1 MLGRRCVYLAALA
14 FSGLFYLLHGEW
26 FSYVLLLILLGLP
39 WLSLLLSLAAIVTFH
54 MEVDCP
60 RRLEMGAPAQ
70 VLLMGSSSY
79 PLPPFKGRLGLLDG
93 FTGATSRY
101 PSELGLPTEHCGCIT
116 VTAERAAVCDYLG
129 LFAFPSRLHQPHRVL
144 VWPKP
149 MPMAD
154 VPDLS
159 HLLAQSWK
167 PKPGGG
173 FAENHEL
180 RLYRPGDSLNQVHW
194 KLTAKTGQLTIREPL
209 EPLRKL
215 VRLTL
220 TLSGERDELDRDSLD
235 RKLGRLL
242 WLGSELNSREI
253 PFEIQALTGDGLFS
267 LKVASPQ
274 DLQAAIDALLSKPL
288 ASQDAQW
295 EQDRPAA
302 WCFHIG
308 GEPDEA

>member
-1 MLGRRCVYLAALA
+1 MLGRRCVYLVALA
-14 FSGLFYLLHGEW
+14 FSGVFYLLHGEW
-26 FSYVLLLILLGLP
+26 FSYVLLLIMLGLP

-54 MEVDCP
+54 MELECP
-60 RRLEMGAPAQ
+60 RRLEMEAPTQ
-70 VLLMGSSSY
+70 ILLLGSSSY
-79 PLPPFKGRLGLLDG
+79 PLPPFKGKLELRDG
-93 FTGATSRY
+93 FTGAASHY
-101 PSELGLPTEHCGCIT
+101 QNDLGLPTEHCGCIT
-116 VTAERAAVCDYLG
+116 VTAERGAVCDYLG

-149 MPMAD
+149 IPMAD

-159 HLLAQSWK
+159 RLLAQSWK

-220 TLSGERDELDRDSLD
+220 TLNGERDELD

-242 WLGSELNSREI
+242 WLGNLLNSREI

-267 LKVASPQ
+267 LRVASVQ
-274 DLQAAIDALLSKPL
+274 DLQAALDGLLSKPL
-288 ASQDAQW
+288 AAQDAQW
-295 EQDRPAA
+295 EQESVAA

>member
-14 FSGLFYLLHGEW
+14 FSGAFYLLHGEW

-60 RRLEMGAPAQ
+60 RRLEMGTPAQ
-70 VLLMGSSSY
+70 VLLMGSSRY
-79 PLPPFKGRLGLLDG
+79 PLPPFKGKLGLRDG
-93 FTGATSRY
+93 FTGAASRY

-116 VTAERAAVCDYLG
+116 VTAERGAVCDYLG
-129 LFAFPSRLHQPHRVL
+129 LFAFPVRLRQPHRVL

-149 MPMAD
+149 MPIAD

-159 HLLAQSWK
+159 RLLAQSWK

-173 FAENHEL
+173 FGENHEL

-220 TLSGERDELDRDSLD
+220 TLSGDRDEPDRDSLD

-267 LKVASPQ
+267 LKVSSPQ
-274 DLQAAIDALLSKPL
+274 DLQSALDSLLAKPL
-288 ASQDAQW
+288 ASQDDKC

>member
-1 MLGRRCVYLAALA
+1 MLGRRCVYLVALA
-14 FSGLFYLLHGEW
+14 FSGVFYLLHGEW

-60 RRLEMGAPAQ
+60 RRLEMGTPAQ

-79 PLPPFKGRLGLLDG
+79 PLPPFKGRLGLRDG
-93 FTGATSRY
+93 FTGETSRCY

-116 VTAERAAVCDYLG
+116 VTAERGAVCDYLG
-129 LFAFPSRLHQPHRVL
+129 LFAFPSRLRQPHRIL
-144 VWPKP
+144 VWPRP

-159 HLLAQSWK
+159 RLLAQSWK

-220 TLSGERDELDRDSLD
+220 TLNGDRHGLD

-253 PFEIQALTGDGLFS
+253 PFEIQALTGEGLFS
-267 LKVASPQ
+267 LKVANPQ
-274 DLQAAIDALLSKPL
+274 DLQAALDGLLSKPL
-288 ASQDAQW
+288 AAEDAQW
-295 EQDRPAA
+295 EQDSPAA